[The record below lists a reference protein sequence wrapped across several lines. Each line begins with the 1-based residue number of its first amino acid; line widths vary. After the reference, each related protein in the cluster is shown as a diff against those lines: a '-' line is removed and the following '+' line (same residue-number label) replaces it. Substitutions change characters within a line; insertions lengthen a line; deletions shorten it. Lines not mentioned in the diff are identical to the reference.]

1 MSKHIDLIAIG
12 FLLIAFAFGAQFQ
25 NALQSG
31 IRQGRFLELRQMRPV
46 IAVPPCMPALQHL
59 ARLPR
64 LHS

>member
-12 FLLIAFAFGAQFQ
+12 FLLIAFAFGAQLHD
-25 NALQSG
+25 ALQAG
-31 IRQGRFLELRQMRPV
+31 IRQGRFLEPRQVRPV

-64 LHS
+64 VHS